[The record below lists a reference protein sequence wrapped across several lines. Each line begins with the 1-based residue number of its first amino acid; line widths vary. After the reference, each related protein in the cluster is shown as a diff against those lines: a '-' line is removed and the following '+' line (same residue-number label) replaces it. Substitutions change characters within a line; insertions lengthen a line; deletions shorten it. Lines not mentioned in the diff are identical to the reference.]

1 MKRSNLILI
10 GVLVFAWT
18 VLIHAP
24 AADLYGWFA
33 PKGAA
38 VQLYGL
44 DGNLGE
50 GRAQALGLNGRPVLQ
65 SLHWQF
71 QPWWLP
77 LLRAAFHVSGG
88 GSDLDIDGRVSL
100 VFGGVNLANTKVT
113 GGLKAL
119 LGVAG
124 FPFLPVD
131 GQARL
136 DLDSLKLRQGFP
148 QSASGNLEMHGL
160 SFAMGK
166 SPLALGDFKA
176 VISTERPTTG
186 TTGVDTI
193 KLVISTLSGPLDA
206 SGEVHLQV
214 DRNYDYDLQVKAK
227 DGADPA
233 LRNMLQTLGQP
244 DVSGYYHMRNRG
256 KLS

>member
-1 MKRSNLILI
+1 MKRRNLILI

-18 VLIHAP
+18 LLMQAP
-24 AADLYGWFA
+24 AANLYAWFA
-33 PKGAA
+33 PKGDA

-44 DGNLGE
+44 DGDLGA
-50 GRAQALGLNGRPVLQ
+50 GRAQALGVNGRPVLQ

-88 GSDLDIDGRVSL
+88 GGDVSVDGRVSL
-100 VFGGVNLANTKVT
+100 LFGGVNLGNTKVG
-113 GGLKAL
+113 GGLKPL
-119 LGVAG
+119 LAVAG
-124 FPFLPVD
+124 FPFVPVD
-131 GQARL
+131 GQAQL

-148 QSASGNLEMHGL
+148 QSASGSMEIHSL
-160 SFAMGK
+160 SWALGK
-166 SPLALGDFKA
+166 TPLPLGDFKA
-176 VISTERPTTG
+176 VISTDRPTTG

-206 SGEVHLQV
+206 SGEVHLQA

-227 DGADPA
+227 SNADPA
-233 LRNMLQTLGQP
+233 LHDMLQSLGQP

-256 KLS
+256 KL